1 MVIMFAVF
9 VLGWAP
15 WVALNIALFYVVGTP
30 IIAYVI
36 YIWCQLALMFEMIDL
51 FLYNHEVRK
60 YLIGL
65 LLLPCCL
72 T

>member
-30 IIAYVI
+30 IIAHVI
-36 YIWCQLALMFEMIDL
+36 YIWCQLAFMFEMIDL

-60 YLIGL
+60 YLISL
-65 LLLPCCL
+65 CRQRC
-72 T
+72 